1 MAGIIFSEGSGLQD
15 SIYGKVQAPVRMFIE
30 KRGEAFEAKSILPE
44 IFYMDKSN
52 HFGETFTSMTAMEGF
67 KPVGEGGNYPVD
79 GMQEGYKKF
88 LEHVTWKDSFALT
101 REIIDDAKTM
111 DLKKQPAA
119 FTTSYY
125 RTREKFGA
133 ALLGGAISGKKSI
146 TFAGKTFD
154 ASCADGR
161 ALFSLDHPAK
171 VKGEKQSN
179 MFADAFSEDA
189 LAAAECAMQNFRG
202 DNEEILDVAPNTIVI
217 PNDYELKKKV
227 FAVIGADKDPSTAEN
242 GFNFLF
248 GRWRVIVWNYLNQ
261 FITAGSKPWMLLDKR
276 YNEENG
282 SAVWLDRNPLEV
294 KSVID
299 ESNDNNL
306 WKGYARFIAG
316 FNDWRG
322 FSCGGLAGGTQ
333 LVKVAN

>member
-1 MAGIIFSEGSGLQD
+1 MAGIVFSEGSGLQD

-30 KRGEAFEAKSILPE
+30 KKGEAFEAQSVLPE
-44 IFYMDKSN
+44 IFCMDKSN
-52 HFGETFTSMTAMEGF
+52 HFGEMFSSMSAMDGF
-67 KPVGEGGNYPVD
+67 KPVGEGGNYPTD
-79 GMQEGYKKF
+79 GMQAGFEKF
-88 LEHVTWKDSFALT
+88 LRHMTWKDSFSLT
-101 REIIDDAKTM
+101 REIIDDAKMM

-119 FTTSYY
+119 FTTAYY

-133 ALLGGAISGKKSI
+133 ALLGGAISGAKEIK
-146 TFAGKTFD
+146 FYGKTFD
-154 ASCADGR
+154 ASCADEQ
-161 ALFSLDHPAK
+161 ALFSQNHPAK
-171 VKGEKQSN
+171 VKGKKQSN
-179 MFADAFSEDA
+179 MFADAFSADA

-217 PNDYELKKKV
+217 PNDYELKKQV
-227 FAVIGADKDPSTAEN
+227 FAVIGADKDPATEGN

-261 FITAGSKPWMLLDKR
+261 FITEGSKPWMLLDKN
-276 YNEENG
+276 YNQENG
-282 SAVWLDRNPLEV
+282 SAVWLDRTALEV

-299 ESNDNNL
+299 ENTDNNV

-322 FSCGGLAGGTQ
+322 FACGGLAGGTQ
-333 LVKVAN
+333 LIGG